1 MSFKCQSDID
11 NKNSSE
17 KFTSDT
23 LILSGGSTT
32 GIVML
37 GKLHMMILS
46 KCLDIDKITTFGGTS
61 IGAVICLLLV
71 VGYQPVEIA
80 YYLYNNDFWT
90 CFSKIDMYRVIQ
102 GNGLFSLKILS
113 DELEKMVL
121 LKMPTIP
128 KFSELK
134 KNYLCSS
141 FNLCQNRMAYFDNI
155 STPDMD
161 TVKATVMS
169 CAIPILFEPCIYN
182 NERFIDGG
190 IIDNFPIAK
199 TSIQF
204 GSKYILGLKCCS
216 NRMPADINTWSFG
229 DLLAILFASSEC
241 HVASQLQSLHDAH
254 VQIVTVVSTTPFYNL
269 TLNKNRI
276 GEMFASGMI

>member
-1 MSFKCQSDID
+1 MSFKYQSIID
-11 NKNSSE
+11 NINVSN
-17 KFTSDT
+17 DT

-46 KCLDIDKITTFGGTS
+46 NCLEIENITTFGGTS

-102 GNGLFSLKILS
+102 GNGLFSLKILQ
-113 DELEKMVL
+113 DELSKMVL
-121 LKMPTIP
+121 LKMPKIP

-141 FNLCQNRMAYFDNI
+141 FNLCQNKMVYFDNV

-161 TVKATVMS
+161 TVQATVMS
-169 CAIPILFEPCIYN
+169 CAIPILFEPCIFN

-204 GSKYILGLKCCS
+204 GSKYILGMKCC
-216 NRMPADINTWSFG
+216 RDRRPVDISTWSFG

-241 HVASQLQSLHDAH
+241 YGASQFTCLPDVH
-254 VQIVTVVSTTPFYNL
+254 VQIVTVISTTPFYNL
-269 TLNKNRI
+269 SLNKGRI